1 MLSQITLILKTVLSD
16 EAFVS
21 PELGRTRKK
30 TRTLSSAF
38 RLLTLGLQPSSH
50 LVFTC
55 PSSAGVNR
63 ARQVTISPSKVLANL
78 LRVQVM
84 TPLDKYKMSKQQS
97 LKVILAGRRGI
108 VLICR
113 SDQGHVE
120 VLRRFEYLGRHHQ
133 VPLGKFPQANKT
145 KKQRHKPMEGDRLE
159 QKEQSRADGGPREQR
174 DSRLGTR
181 SSRIH
186 SLGGRCGVSN
196 TVGNSTCKSQF

>member
-38 RLLTLGLQPSSH
+38 RLLTLGSQPSSH

-55 PSSAGVNR
+55 PFSAGVNR

-78 LRVQVM
+78 LRVQIM

-120 VLRRFEYLGRHHQ
+120 VLRHFEYLGRHHQ
-133 VPLGKFPQANKT
+133 VPLGKFPQTNKT
-145 KKQRHKPMEGDRLE
+145 KKQHHKPMEGDRPAM
-159 QKEQSRADGGPREQR
+159 EQSHADGGPREQR
-174 DSRLGTR
+174 DSRLGTH

-186 SLGGRCGVSN
+186 SPGGRCGVSN